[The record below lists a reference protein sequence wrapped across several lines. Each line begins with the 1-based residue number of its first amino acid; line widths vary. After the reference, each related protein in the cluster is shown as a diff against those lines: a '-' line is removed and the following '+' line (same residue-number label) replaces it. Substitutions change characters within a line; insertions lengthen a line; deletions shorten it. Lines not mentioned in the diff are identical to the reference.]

1 MKFSLILATLGRV
14 DEMDRFL
21 NSLNQQ
27 HYRDFELI
35 IVDQNDDD
43 RLIPI
48 LTPYIDKFPIIHQR
62 SSRGLSRARNVGL
75 RIATGDVIAFPDDD
89 CWYADSV
96 LEQVKDQFTKQSEWD
111 GMTGRSIDENGV
123 DFVAGFSRQRIKLD
137 LFNVWQQAI
146 SITIFLRRQVID
158 KVGLFDETLGL
169 GSGTIFGSGEETDYL
184 VRAVNAGFQI
194 YYTPDLIVHH
204 PHPEEI
210 IDDKTLTRTFAY
222 GCGMGR
228 VLSKHHYP
236 LWFKARSLIR
246 PLGGAALYLTKFSK
260 PRAEL
265 HWIRCIGR
273 ARGLWTRAHESKS
286 V

>member
-14 DEMDRFL
+14 DEMDRLL
-21 NSLNQQ
+21 NSLDQQ
-27 HYRDFELI
+27 SYRDFELI
-35 IVDQNDDD
+35 VVDQNDDD
-43 RLIPI
+43 RLLPI
-48 LTPYIDKFPIIHQR
+48 LAPYIDKFSIIHQR
-62 SSRGLSRARNVGL
+62 SLRGLSRARNVGL

-89 CWYADSV
+89 CWYADTV
-96 LEQVKDQFTKQSEWD
+96 LEQVKDQFTKYPEWD
-111 GMTGRSIDENGV
+111 GMTGRSIDEHGI
-123 DFVAGFSRQRIKLD
+123 DFVPGFSQQRIKLD

-146 SITIFLRRQVID
+146 SITIFLRRKIVD
-158 KVGLFDETLGL
+158 AVGLFDESLGL

-184 VRAVNAGFQI
+184 VRAVNVGFQI
-194 YYTPDLIVHH
+194 HYTPDLIVHH

-210 IDDKTLTRTFAY
+210 INDKTLTRTFAY

-260 PRAEL
+260 PKAEL

-273 ARGLWTRAHESKS
+273 VRGLCARVNESI
-286 V
+286 